1 MDRISDFCTRIRNGL
16 MADHS
21 KVDVPLSKIRVGIAE
36 QMKNYGY
43 IRGYR
48 VAQSGA
54 QGLIRVYLKYKKQ
67 GEPAIRH
74 IERISKPSCRKYV
87 KVSDIPSVCSGYGL
101 VVLSTSKGILGGK
114 EAKDLNVGGEMLCQ
128 IW

>member
-67 GEPAIRH
+67 GEPAIRC
-74 IERISKPSCRKYV
+74 IERVSKPSCRKYV

>member
-67 GEPAIRH
+67 GEPAIRR

-87 KVSDIPSVCSGYGL
+87 KVSDIPDVCSGYGL

>member
-1 MDRISDFCTRIRNGL
+1 MDKIADFCTCIRNGL
-16 MADHS
+16 SADHS
-21 KVDVPLSKIRVGIAE
+21 KVDIPLSKMKAGIAE

-67 GEPAIRH
+67 GEPAIQH
-74 IERISKPSCRKYV
+74 IGRVSKPS
-87 KVSDIPSVCSGYGL
+87 P
-101 VVLSTSKGILGGK
+101 
-114 EAKDLNVGGEMLCQ
+114 AANM
-128 IW
+128 